1 MSIVTEKNALTAEE
15 LQTLKSLQKQFQ
27 SVQFE
32 LGEIEVFK
40 IQTEERY
47 EYAKKY
53 LKDAQQ
59 QEKEFTQTLKEKY
72 GDITLNLE
80 TGEFSKSEQN
90 V

>member
-32 LGEIEVFK
+32 LGEIEVLK

-80 TGEFSKSEQN
+80 TGEFSKVEQN
-90 V
+90 T